1 MLAPKKRKGLP
12 MSTERETEAL
22 RDLADGLASEGRYE
36 EAVEIY
42 GRLVRDNPESDSP
55 LMSLAWTYRDWGKE
69 EEAVRCLEMLFER
82 EIRRRVF
89 TGFAFDEL
97 VRLFREKGMHD
108 RLVSLCER
116 VAEAQPEDP
125 ALLCTLGEAYLGA
138 GRGDEAV
145 RVFGKLAV
153 MEPEASAYLCFL
165 GNAHV
170 IAGDP
175 EQALGC
181 YEKAVALEPG
191 KSHVFFGRLG
201 NRFARTGDLERGERI
216 LRRAIG
222 EKPDDPLSH
231 CSLGDVL
238 IRRGRIDEARKAY
251 DRAIALDG
259 ASREGYLNRMGR
271 SLLEGG
277 RFGEAAAVFEE
288 LLSLSPGN
296 PIHRRNL
303 EEARRLEKG

>member
-1 MLAPKKRKGLP
+1 
-12 MSTERETEAL
+12 MSTEQEPQAL

-42 GRLVRDNPESDSP
+42 NRLVRDDPGSDSL
-55 LMSLAWTYRDWGKE
+55 LMSLAWAYRDWGKE
-69 EEAVRCLEMLFER
+69 EEAVGCLETLFER

-89 TGFAFDEL
+89 TGFAFDEM

-108 RLVSLCER
+108 RAVSLCER

-125 ALLCTLGEAYLGA
+125 ALLCTLGEAYLRA
-138 GRGDEAV
+138 GRGDRAV
-145 RVFGKLAV
+145 GVFLKLAE
-153 MEPEASAYLCFL
+153 MEPEASAYLCLL
-165 GNAHV
+165 GNAYAL
-170 IAGDP
+170 AGDP
-175 EQALGC
+175 EKAVES
-181 YEKAVALEPG
+181 YEKAAVLEPG
-191 KSHVFFGRLG
+191 KSHVFFCRLG
-201 NRFARTGDLERGERI
+201 NQFARSGNLEWGERI

-238 IRRGRIDEARKAY
+238 IRLGRIDEAQKAY

-259 ASREGYLNRMGR
+259 PSREGYLNRMGK
-271 SLLEGG
+271 SLLEEG
-277 RFGEAAAVFEE
+277 RTGEAAAVFEV
-288 LLSLSPGN
+288 LCSLSPGN

-303 EEARRLEKG
+303 EEARSLMKP